1 MEGRGEKKKRQGN
14 ASSNLASDT
23 RHRSNGGGAAAEVA
37 QSHSVNTP
45 PPICLPLPSL
55 KTSFPPIP
63 SLSSFSSSYFPTKV
77 GGSSFRTNNKSRLA
91 STYRRRGGGALSWA
105 CAHTTFANTPFP
117 GKGPFHCI
125 ESISIII
132 MPVRGKGDDVPPG
145 DSTSSI
151 WRAPRTPP
159 TDTTLLLFR
168 LCGGEILRRG
178 ERGLERSIISSS
190 PWETPSERGERED
203 LLRYV
208 AA

>member
-1 MEGRGEKKKRQGN
+1 MDIGKNWPAAPSRIGDILRTAGAATSVEGRGEKRN
-14 ASSNLASDT
+14 AKAMPLPIWRATPDT
-23 RHRSNGGGAAAEVA
+23 EATAAGPGRSRRVA

-117 GKGPFHCI
+117 GKGPFHCRVHFHHHHA
-125 ESISIII
+125 S
-132 MPVRGKGDDVPPG
+132 
-145 DSTSSI
+145 
-151 WRAPRTPP
+151 A
-159 TDTTLLLFR
+159 
-168 LCGGEILRRG
+168 RRG
-178 ERGLERSIISSS
+178 RRCPTGKFCFLYLEGAAHAADRHHAAYVSTLWGRERF
-190 PWETPSERGERED
+190 
-203 LLRYV
+203 
-208 AA
+208 

>member
-1 MEGRGEKKKRQGN
+1 MSGGSRRKKKRKGN

-117 GKGPFHCI
+117 GKGPFHCRVHFHHHHA
-125 ESISIII
+125 S
-132 MPVRGKGDDVPPG
+132 
-145 DSTSSI
+145 
-151 WRAPRTPP
+151 A
-159 TDTTLLLFR
+159 
-168 LCGGEILRRG
+168 RRG
-178 ERGLERSIISSS
+178 RRCPTGKFCFLYLEGAAHAADRHHAAYVSTLWGRERF
-190 PWETPSERGERED
+190 
-203 LLRYV
+203 
-208 AA
+208 